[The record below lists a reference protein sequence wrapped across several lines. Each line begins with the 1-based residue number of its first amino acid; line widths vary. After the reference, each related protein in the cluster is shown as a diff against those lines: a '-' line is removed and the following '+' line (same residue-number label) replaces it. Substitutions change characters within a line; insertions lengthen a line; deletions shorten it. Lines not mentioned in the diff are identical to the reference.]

1 MTRTPTRPRAHLT
14 PDLDNRLR
22 HLAVDQRRSVGD
34 LLGDAVL
41 LLLRWHSVAEGLPAP
56 TLPRPASATAGRGV
70 PDGKPQV
77 LFEVAA
83 LDPQESHVLAP
94 AVAQAASARSAPP
107 THIEEVHLDENDDD
121 DEEVEELIEHPDRR
135 LAAAGF
141 RVPRGMGIPRP
152 LTTEDAGLTAIPNA
166 TSPVE
171 RHAVNP
177 NEKAVVDLGDS
188 RIPIGHSAP
197 APLTPTGDADD
208 VEQDPLLAEAG
219 IRVRRGTGTK

>member
-141 RVPRGMGIPRP
+141 RVPRAMGIHRP
-152 LTTEDAGLTAIPNA
+152 LVIEESGVIGVPKA
-166 TSPVE
+166 TSPT
-171 RHAVNP
+171 VNP

-188 RIPIGHSAP
+188 PIPIGQSAP
-197 APLTPTGDADD
+197 APLTPIEDD
-208 VEQDPLLAEAG
+208 DEVEQDPLLAEAG
-219 IRVRRGTGTK
+219 ICVRRGAGPR